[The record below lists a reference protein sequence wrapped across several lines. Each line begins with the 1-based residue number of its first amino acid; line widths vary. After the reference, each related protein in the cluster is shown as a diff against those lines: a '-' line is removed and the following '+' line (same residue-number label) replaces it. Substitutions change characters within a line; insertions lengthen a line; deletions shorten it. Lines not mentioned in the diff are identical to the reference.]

1 MNWKKI
7 NDELN
12 TWDVWVF
19 VGIICL
25 ISLLIKFFRW
35 AF

>member
-12 TWDVWVF
+12 TW
-19 VGIICL
+19 GIWEFIGIACL
-25 ISLLIKFFRW
+25 ISLLVKFFKW
-35 AF
+35 IF